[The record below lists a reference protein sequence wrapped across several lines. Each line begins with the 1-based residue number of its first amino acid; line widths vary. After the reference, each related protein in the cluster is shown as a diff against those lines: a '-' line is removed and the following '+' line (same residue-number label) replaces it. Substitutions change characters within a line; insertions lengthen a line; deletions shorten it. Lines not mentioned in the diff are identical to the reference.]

1 MSDQNDDPNLPTTD
15 QPLHGKKRSTT
26 GPLIV
31 SLLVVAGII
40 ALFFAITAFVSDERE
55 PPRRADSA
63 ELVRVLTTV
72 S

>member
-1 MSDQNDDPNLPTTD
+1 MAQENDDQKLPTTD

-31 SLLVVAGII
+31 SLLIVAGII
-40 ALFFAITAFVSDERE
+40 ALFLVITAFVSDERE
-55 PPRRADSA
+55 PPRRTDSA
-63 ELVRVLTTV
+63 PVVRVLTTV